1 MTLNRMSPTT
11 AYVIRRLIFMV
22 PTLVGVSVIVFFLMY
37 TTGDPVS
44 LIKFSSP
51 NISTEALEILRQYY
65 GLDKPV
71 PVQYANWLG
80 NFLRFDL
87 GLSIMMGRPVNEIIG
102 SLAWETAK
110 LQLTAMAIALAISI
124 PVAVRSAVKQYSK
137 SDYLVTTVAIFGVS
151 MPPFWFGAIL
161 IVLFSF
167 HLGWFPSGGAKG
179 LTELWPTILGTSPLM
194 DELVHVVL
202 PAMVIA
208 YVWMAL
214 FIRILRANLL
224 EVLREDYVLAARASG
239 LSERRV
245 IYGHALRNATSPLVT
260 FVGVRIGLIFAGAP
274 MTETVFNWPGL
285 GYTFVLAA
293 TSLDFPVIMGII
305 MVITLMV
312 IITTLVVDL
321 AYAYLDP
328 RIRLRR

>member
-11 AYVIRRLIFMV
+11 AYAIRRLIFMV

-37 TTGDPVS
+37 TTGDPIS

-51 NISTEALEILRQYY
+51 NISSESLEILRAYY

-71 PVQYANWLG
+71 PVQYANWLW
-80 NFLRFDL
+80 NFVRFDL
-87 GLSIMMGRPVNEIIG
+87 GLSITMSRPVNEIIG
-102 SLAWETAK
+102 SIAWETAK

-194 DELVHVVL
+194 DELVHLVL

-293 TSLDFPVIMGII
+293 TSLDFPVVMGII